1 MKRLLEL
8 SVVSACLG
16 VASLAAAQEEDPEAA
31 VAHRPP
37 PAHRGFQ
44 MALRTGYALP
54 FGKATGSSGG
64 KMSDFVGGQVPLFI
78 ELGGKPIKHLFIG
91 GYLGAAFGGV
101 TGDAED
107 ACESYEVDCDLAI
120 TTRLGVEVQYHI
132 LPDQDLNPW
141 VGYGVGLESTSIA
154 VTDGDENGNISNAG
168 FEFARLSAGVDYR
181 ISRVF
186 GVGPFADF
194 SFGKY
199 YSYQVDAP
207 KFPDADGDIED
218 TAFHEWLTV
227 GARFVFF
234 P

>member
-1 MKRLLEL
+1 MKRFLGV
-8 SVVSACLG
+8 SVFLACLG
-16 VASLAAAQEEDPEAA
+16 VGSLAAAQEEDPEAA

-44 MALRTGYALP
+44 MALRTGFALP
-54 FGKATGSSGG
+54 FGKASDDA
-64 KMSDFVGGQVPLFI
+64 KMSDFVTGQVPLFVEI
-78 ELGGKPIKHLFIG
+78 GGKPIKQLFIG
-91 GYLGAAFGGV
+91 GYVGVAFGGV
-101 TGDAED
+101 AGDMED
-107 ACESYEVDCDLAI
+107 ACDTLDVDCDVAV

-141 VGYGVGLESTSIA
+141 VGYGLGLEGTSIA
-154 VTDGDENGNISNAG
+154 VTDGDQDGTITNAG
-168 FEFARLSAGVDYR
+168 FEFARLSAGIDFR
-181 ISRVF
+181 INRVF

-199 YSYQVDAP
+199 YSYQIDAP
-207 KFPDADGDIED
+207 RFPDEDGDIED
-218 TAFHEWLTV
+218 RAFHEWLTV